1 MKKVTQTEKKI
12 RRVIGQRLR
21 EVNLVFD
28 RHLARTSARSSCTL
42 CTQLQGQ
49 ILSLNFV
56 RSYLLTG
63 HDAQASGEA
72 YPIRDYLWYLG
83 AQDCD

>member
-21 EVNLVFD
+21 EVSLVFD
-28 RHLARTSARSSCTL
+28 RHLARTGTGARSSCTL

-72 YPIRDYLWYLG
+72 YPI
-83 AQDCD
+83 CD